1 MTTSL
6 KKQKKWQIEMIY
18 DVILMV
24 KASPGLVN
32 VFHKHS
38 TERKEEAEKEK
49 ARLQKLY
56 GNMGIVEI
64 EKRR

>member
-1 MTTSL
+1 
-6 KKQKKWQIEMIY
+6 MIY

-24 KASPGLVN
+24 KASPGIVN

-38 TERKEEAEKEK
+38 TKRKEEAEKEK